1 MWIADPHPKR
11 QRGVI
16 LWFRTHHRSL
26 KAQRSADVHCWC
38 NHNEP
43 RTRLRNQ
50 RAATRAKAARE
61 ANTPK
66 KNSTRA
72 GPQNRTK
79 STSSTATPRRQRVG
93 EAICPQAFCQCGYLV
108 SLVASSARHSPLNCH
123 QIDTGD
129 IANTRDSRRCAVATK
144 DIREAPRRA
153 ELGLLPKTEAMLSNG
168 KAPQLVV
175 HVDC

>member
-1 MWIADPHPKR
+1 MSS
-11 QRGVI
+11 
-16 LWFRTHHRSL
+16 SL
-26 KAQRSADVHCWC
+26 
-38 NHNEP
+38 
-43 RTRLRNQ
+43 
-50 RAATRAKAARE
+50 
-61 ANTPK
+61 
-66 KNSTRA
+66 
-72 GPQNRTK
+72 
-79 STSSTATPRRQRVG
+79 
-93 EAICPQAFCQCGYLV
+93 CQCGYLV

-123 QIDTGD
+123 QKDTGD